1 MLKREKGLFVIY
13 GIVVLILYLL
23 SSTNLII
30 KEKKVEIYPISV
42 IIEDTKD
49 DYYQNFKKGMD
60 QAARAFHVDTSFITL
75 YEAHDWEQQ
84 MELLEREINDGARAV
99 VLAPV
104 DAEQTLLYL
113 EEKKMVTP
121 VILLGTNGSNDWVS
135 DTISMDYFQAGEKLG
150 TMFAEENPVDI
161 PVYLFT
167 EGLRYQSNQDF
178 YDGVVSVLEPMGYQ
192 LFLYTSDS
200 KDTFRR
206 AIESTV
212 YPESRQAAVIALDS
226 PSLTVA
232 ADILEKSN
240 VYRQQISNLYGIGS
254 NVSLLNDLD
263 SGIIRGMIVNNQFNA
278 GYLSI
283 QAAVEAIQMGIQK
296 KQVVLDSFYIEKEH
310 LRQPEYEKMLYPME

>member
-1 MLKREKGLFVIY
+1 MMLKREKGLFVIY

-161 PVYLFT
+161 PVCIC
-167 EGLRYQSNQDF
+167 LRKDCAISPIRIF
-178 YDGVVSVLEPMGYQ
+178 MMGWSPYW
-192 LFLYTSDS
+192 
-200 KDTFRR
+200 
-206 AIESTV
+206 
-212 YPESRQAAVIALDS
+212 SRWG
-226 PSLTVA
+226 
-232 ADILEKSN
+232 
-240 VYRQQISNLYGIGS
+240 IS
-254 NVSLLNDLD
+254 
-263 SGIIRGMIVNNQFNA
+263 
-278 GYLSI
+278 
-283 QAAVEAIQMGIQK
+283 
-296 KQVVLDSFYIEKEH
+296 SFYIPATPKTPSGGPSNPPSIRKAGR
-310 LRQPEYEKMLYPME
+310 RQ